1 MALGFVVIA
10 LPLVSQPRGKK
21 PDKNCSCALRFPRPP
36 ICAGLTSVGVAT
48 GCGPARHKT
57 ARRATQP
64 RRRAYTGP
72 PPPIPRG
79 QHQAAQWGAGG
90 LPGWGPPSPL
100 SPPPQHTRH
109 RAFGP
114 RPRRCNTLGL
124 RPKPRWGRR
133 PQAPAQEPSRMAKNA
148 G

>member
-1 MALGFVVIA
+1 MKG
-10 LPLVSQPRGKK
+10 R
-21 PDKNCSCALRFPRPP
+21 SCALRFSRPP
-36 ICAGLTSVGVAT
+36 ICARLTSVGVAT
-48 GCGPARHKT
+48 GCGPARHKP

-100 SPPPQHTRH
+100 SPPPAH
-109 RAFGP
+109 AP
-114 RPRRCNTLGL
+114 SGL
-124 RPKPRWGRR
+124 RPSATKGQHLGAP
-133 PQAPAQEPSRMAKNA
+133 PQAPLGPSAPGPGTRTKTSGEECGLSKKKFRAILFIFIMSSY
-148 G
+148 